1 MIVVILLLRL
11 FLVLHLVWTVVI
23 LFLRSL
29 RGKELRTTVGTRTPP
44 RPDLTLPI

>member
-1 MIVVILLLRL
+1 LIAVILLL
-11 FLVLHLVWTVVI
+11 FLVLLRVWAVDI

-29 RGKELRTTVGTRTPP
+29 RGKELRTTVVTRTPP